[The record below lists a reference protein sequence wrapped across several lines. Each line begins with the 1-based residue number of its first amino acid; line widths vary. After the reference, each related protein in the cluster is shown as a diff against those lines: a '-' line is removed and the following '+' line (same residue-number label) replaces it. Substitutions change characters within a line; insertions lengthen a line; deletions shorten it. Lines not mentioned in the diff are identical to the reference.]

1 MRKLRVILVDDER
14 LAREEIKRHLHDYP
28 TFELCGEAEDIDQA
42 SALIQAHQPDLLLL
56 DVQMPGGSGFE
67 LLESLQRVP
76 EVIFITAFDQYA
88 VKAFEANALDYLVKP
103 VRVERF
109 AKAMEKIMGKLN
121 EMQTQEGRQDQ
132 KIFVKEG
139 DRIYFVNLIDIY
151 RIESSGNY
159 ARIYTN
165 NNNKLLIK
173 KSLNQLEKTLDP
185 NLFFRINRNEIIQ
198 LQFVQYVETLHK
210 SRLLVRMQ
218 SGTELIVS
226 GRQSVAFRN
235 MHFRNNHI

>member
-14 LAREEIKRHLHDYP
+14 LAREEIKRHLDDYP
-28 TFELCGEAEDIDQA
+28 TVDLCGEAEDIDQA

-76 EVIFITAFDQYA
+76 EVIFVTAFDQYA

-109 AKAMEKIMGKLN
+109 AKAMEKIMDRFN
-121 EMQTQEGRQDQ
+121 EMQTQEGLQEQ

-139 DRIYFVNLIDIY
+139 DRIYFVNVLDIY

-165 NNNKLLIK
+165 NNKLLVK

-185 NLFFRINRNEIIQ
+185 SLFFRINRNEIIQ
-198 LQFVQYVETLHK
+198 LQFVQYVETLPK

-235 MHFRNNHI
+235 LHFRNNHI

>member
-1 MRKLRVILVDDER
+1 MRKLSVILVDDER

-28 TFELCGEAEDIDQA
+28 TVELCGEAEDIDQA

-56 DVQMPGGSGFE
+56 DIQMPGGSGFE
-67 LLESLQRVP
+67 LLESLPRVP
-76 EVIFITAFDQYA
+76 EVIFVTAFDQYA

-109 AKAMEKIMGKLN
+109 AKAMEKVMGRFI
-121 EMQTQEGRQDQ
+121 EVQTQDVLQEQ

-139 DRIYFVNLIDIY
+139 DRIYFVNLLDIY

-159 ARIYTN
+159 ARIYT

-198 LQFVQYVETLHK
+198 LQFVQYVETLPK

>member
-28 TFELCGEAEDIDQA
+28 TVELCGEAEDIDQA

-76 EVIFITAFDQYA
+76 EVIFVTAFDQYA

-109 AKAMEKIMGKLN
+109 AKAMEKIMGRFN
-121 EMQTQEGRQDQ
+121 EMQTQEGLQEQ

-139 DRIYFVNLIDIY
+139 DRIYFVSLLDIY

-165 NNNKLLIK
+165 SNKLLVK
-173 KSLNQLEKTLDP
+173 KSLNLLEKTLDP
-185 NLFFRINRNEIIQ
+185 SLFFRINRNEIIQ
-198 LQFVQYVETLHK
+198 LQFVQYVETLPK